1 MNIIEEKIEL
11 KVIDDQ
17 TVRLSIEDK
26 PTWLYLT
33 PIIVGGNYGD
43 MWKAE
48 YDQNND
54 GVVDNAEK
62 VGGIPASNLL
72 QKTDYID
79 CGTF

>member
-1 MNIIEEKIEL
+1 MATYSLDVKL
-11 KVIDDQ
+11 LRLGVIDIQ
-17 TVRLSIEDK
+17 PKSN
-26 PTWLYLT
+26 T
-33 PIIVGGNYGD
+33 PITFSFDSIVGSGD
-43 MWKAE
+43 MRKIE